1 MSSKIINGQF
11 FTTTNP
17 FTLIPF
23 LDWANMIPVNLRAGT
38 ILEPFAGSNNIPAML
53 STLGIFSG
61 SWDCFDIEPPM
72 TNNYPQSIIQKRDT
86 ISNFPTGYSVA
97 VTNPPYLGKTSAAT
111 KKLPYPDTV
120 YDDVYKLSLEKLL
133 ANVKYIAAIIPE
145 TFIVSGQFTERLV
158 TVISL
163 TCKMF
168 DDTKCPVCLAL
179 FGPETTNDFS
189 LYRMNTFLGTYKSL
203 SQYIPKPILA
213 HSWKI
218 NDPLGTVGIKC
229 VDSNDGPTIHFCR
242 GDLIDSAKIKISSR
256 SETRVSGLY
265 DDIVLDDFLV
275 ECNRLLAEY
284 RVNTE
289 DVFMAPFKNLRKD
302 GKYRRRLDFAT
313 AKLIMSKAVE
323 ILAPKP
329 VVNKETFF
337 ILPNM
342 VDLFNIDT

>member
-23 LDWANMIPVNLRAGT
+23 LDWADKIPVSLRTGT

-53 STLGIFSG
+53 NNLGIFG
-61 SWDCFDIEPPM
+61 DSWDCFDIDPP
-72 TNNYPQSIIQKRDT
+72 TANNYPQSKIHKRDT
-86 ISNFPTGYSVA
+86 LADFPTGYSVT

-111 KKLPYPDTV
+111 KKLPYPDTI
-120 YDDVYKLSLEKLL
+120 YDDVYKLSLDRLL
-133 ANVKYIAAIIPE
+133 ANVQYIAAIIPE

-179 FGPETTNDFS
+179 FGPESTDDFNI
-189 LYRMNTFLGTYKSL
+189 YRMNTFLGTYKSL
-203 SQYIPKPILA
+203 SQHIPKPILA

-218 NDPLGTVGIKC
+218 NDPIGTIGIKC
-229 VDSNDGPTIHFCR
+229 VDSNDGPTIHFCN

-265 DDIVLDDFLV
+265 DDIQLDDFLA
-275 ECNRLLAEY
+275 ECNKLLVDY
-284 RVNTE
+284 RINTE

-313 AKLIMSKAVE
+313 AKLIMSKAAE
-323 ILAPKP
+323 MLAPKP
-329 VVNKETFF
+329 TLEKEAFF
-337 ILPNM
+337 SLPGM
-342 VDLFNIDT
+342 YDLFNS